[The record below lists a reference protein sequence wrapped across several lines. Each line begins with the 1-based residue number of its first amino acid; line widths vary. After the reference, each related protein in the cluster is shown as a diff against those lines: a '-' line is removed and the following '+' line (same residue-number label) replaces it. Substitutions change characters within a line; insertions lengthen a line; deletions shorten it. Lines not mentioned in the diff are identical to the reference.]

1 MVWSLLWM
9 FGGRE
14 DWSLEIQSL
23 IDPYRIYL
31 RDWVDGS
38 NCCEWR
44 GDRAGLVGCME
55 NEGFQV
61 LSSKLS
67 NLDLSINQFNDKSI
81 LSCFN
86 GNLSTLKS
94 LDLSGNGLTAGSGS
108 FYGLKVLS
116 SRLKKLENLHLR
128 WNQYNDSI
136 FPSLTGFSS
145 LKSLDLSY
153 NQLTGSG
160 FQLQPMRLGKLENL
174 DLSGNQLNSSILSI
188 LSGLSSLKSLDLS
201 HNKLTGSIN
210 SFQLQPVRLGKLE
223 NLDLSWN
230 QCNDSIFPSLT
241 GFSSLKSL
249 DLSGN
254 EMTGSGIIHSFY
266 LNASHDILLIILF
279 LYQQK

>member
-1 MVWSLLWM
+1 MRLIIS
-9 FGGRE
+9 FQYA
-14 DWSLEIQSL
+14 LE
-23 IDPYRIYL
+23 
-31 RDWVDGS
+31 
-38 NCCEWR
+38 EHH
-44 GDRAGLVGCME
+44 A
-55 NEGFQV
+55 
-61 LSSKLS
+61 
-67 NLDLSINQFNDKSI
+67 
-81 LSCFN
+81 
-86 GNLSTLKS
+86 
-94 LDLSGNGLTAGSGS
+94 
-108 FYGLKVLS
+108 GLKVLS